1 MPAIGYARASSAG
14 QSVEIQEDQLRAAGG
29 EEIFSEKKSGS
40 TTSGRDQLDLALR
53 FVRKGDVFVVTRLDR
68 LARSIGDLSSIIDQ
82 LAEKQVEFRCLQ
94 QSAVDTTRP
103 EGRLMLNLLGCF
115 AEFENAIRKERQREG
130 IEKAKGE
137 GRYKGRPKS
146 IKREEVVRLLAEGL
160 GPTAV
165 AKRLGVGRASV
176 YRVSQEANASG
187 VACVE

>member
-1 MPAIGYARASSAG
+1 
-14 QSVEIQEDQLRAAGG
+14 
-29 EEIFSEKKSGS
+29 
-40 TTSGRDQLDLALR
+40 
-53 FVRKGDVFVVTRLDR
+53 
-68 LARSIGDLSSIIDQ
+68 
-82 LAEKQVEFRCLQ
+82 
-94 QSAVDTTRP
+94 
-103 EGRLMLNLLGCF
+103 MLNLLGCF

-176 YRVSQEANASG
+176 YRVAQEANASG